1 MSGNK
6 PLKPE
11 WFVYIVE
18 CADRSLYTGVALD
31 VAERMAEHSRGKGSR
46 YVRSKLP
53 IKLLYRENCSTKSKA
68 LKREAAIKKLPRP
81 AKLAFLKNSGKRS
94 QKAKVKRSEA

>member
-1 MSGNK
+1 MAAYRIK
-6 PLKPE
+6 VIK

-31 VAERMAEHSRGKGSR
+31 VSKRMAEHACGKGSR

-53 IKLLYRENCSTKSKA
+53 IKLLYQERCSSKSKA
-68 LKREAAIKKLPRP
+68 LKREAAIKKWPRP
-81 AKLAFLKNSGKRS
+81 AKLAFLKNSTS
-94 QKAKVKRSEA
+94 PLQKTK